1 MLEIGGVRFRV
12 VVILCAVILL
22 SGCSASD
29 KFFDAIHDP
38 IHAVVDKLPA
48 WAGGRP
54 DALPLGR
61 VRQQAD
67 IRPGLLF
74 NDDGQAQYLTPLL
87 FGAMSRRYV
96 S

>member
-1 MLEIGGVRFRV
+1 MLEIGGVMFRV
-12 VVILCAVILL
+12 VVILCTLTLL

-54 DALPLGR
+54 DALPPAPTDPAYAAYKAKLEGKS
-61 VRQQAD
+61 VS
-67 IRPGLLF
+67 
-74 NDDGQAQYLTPLL
+74 TPTAEESKLSPL
-87 FGAMSRRYV
+87 H
-96 S
+96 